1 MVRTL
6 KLLPIRVAMLTI
18 KTSDPME
25 LLQKIKMAIQEGHIL
40 DWQVDS
46 DGDFT
51 QTHEEF
57 KNRAFLEPIIL
68 VGELR
73 FELITFKQH
82 RISKSISG
90 VFQARFLEM
99 LSTHFES
106 EFIVATVIVN

>member
-1 MVRTL
+1 
-6 KLLPIRVAMLTI
+6 MLTI
-18 KTSDPME
+18 KTSDPTG
-25 LLQKIKMAIQEGHIL
+25 LLQKIKMAIEKGCVRE
-40 DWQVDS
+40 WQVDS

-82 RISKSISG
+82 RITKSISG
-90 VFQARFLEM
+90 LFQARFLEM
-99 LSTHFES
+99 LSTQFEE
-106 EFIVATVIVN
+106 EFIMATVIVN

>member
-1 MVRTL
+1 
-6 KLLPIRVAMLTI
+6 MLTI
-18 KTSDPME
+18 KTSDPLG
-25 LLQKIKMAIQEGHIL
+25 LLQKIKMAIQNGCVL
-40 DWQVDS
+40 GWQVDS

-51 QTHEEF
+51 QTQEEL

-82 RISKSISG
+82 RITKSISG

-106 EFIVATVIVN
+106 DFILATVIVN